1 MKKTVIAAIIL
12 SLASALLPAVSAPA
26 IYFASDEDLRNMS
39 ALRGLPEGSR
49 TAMQNALYRYEGLEA
64 YTIYNGRHSL
74 ALVPMKGW
82 GKVEFVRTEGL
93 HPETRFAETINV
105 QAEVS
110 GPTELKTLTLFKK
123 GRFSRADI
131 AAAMKG
137 L

>member
-1 MKKTVIAAIIL
+1 MSPNANRNSRESQNFPWILRRGGRDCRLVSVTAA
-12 SLASALLPAVSAPA
+12 PV
-26 IYFASDEDLRNMS
+26 R
-39 ALRGLPEGSR
+39 
-49 TAMQNALYRYEGLEA
+49 
-64 YTIYNGRHSL
+64 
-74 ALVPMKGW
+74 GW
-82 GKVEFVRTEGL
+82 GKAEFVRTEGL